1 MNPRFLQIILRE
13 IKETPNTYIS
23 CISTFFLFDK
33 IVNEILFILVERCL
47 RKKRKRKKKCTYVRI
62 VEQQIHRSINAAN
75 D

>member
-13 IKETPNTYIS
+13 IQETPKS

-47 RKKRKRKKKCTYVRI
+47 YVKKEKKMYVPI